1 MGDGYDQI
9 GKKNMMRENREKR
22 RKYDEL
28 RKEAA
33 WRRGDGDDEH
43 EAKMDEF
50 THIIQNIVYAR
61 DPKIFDTKNGFVNQ
75 RAAFMHEN
83 MLDIKNLIRINEER
97 SGANERFGAPRLP
110 PPKRIQKTRQQIQY
124 E

>member
-1 MGDGYDQI
+1 MGDGFDQI

-22 RKYDEL
+22 RKYDEQK
-28 RKEAA
+28 KEAA
-33 WRRGDGDDEH
+33 WRRGQDDDEH

-75 RAAFMHEN
+75 RGAFMHEN

-110 PPKRIQKTRQQIQY
+110 PPKRI
-124 E
+124 